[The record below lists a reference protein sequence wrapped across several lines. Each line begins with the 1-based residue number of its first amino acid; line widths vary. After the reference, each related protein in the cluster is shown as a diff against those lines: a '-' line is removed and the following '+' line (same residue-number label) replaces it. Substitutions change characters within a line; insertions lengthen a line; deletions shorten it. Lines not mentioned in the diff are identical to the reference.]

1 MLPVRRNPKLRS
13 HARAHEVFLAGAF
26 VLLVP
31 VAARAVE
38 LGEVEGDTLRLD
50 VTNVSAVSQRFLA
63 RTEEGERVNDF
74 GWGAG
79 ANRLNVALRWR
90 SFTLGSRI
98 DGVAYWLR
106 PVDVQDNPSAALYN
120 DSSTRFRNVL
130 YPAKLWATWQESGAE
145 VTAGDVYA
153 QMGRGLVLS
162 MRKLDDLGVDTTI
175 RGAKVAYA
183 QGIVAGTVVA
193 GFANPSRID
202 DSTGATLFASEYVRM
217 PASAFNSQ
225 TFLAR
230 PTFGSDRILAAEA
243 LVGRG
248 TPVVFGLSGMALQRC
263 APYAYAGRNIVDA
276 NAFGSPVDYSLGS
289 CAESD
294 VSTWLSSLA
303 NSNPTYQAKQL
314 WAFGPSLEFPH
325 MADFGSLYL
334 GAVFTNRTK
343 YEGEWEHPS
352 AGNALYANY
361 TVHTGGVTHSIEA
374 KSYRNFY
381 PVAAAVNINVNGMV
395 AFSNA
400 AYSLPPT
407 TEALMQDSAFGFFN
421 VCVDGGRYRADW
433 RAAEGLLL
441 RGQGSFFRSMSEQ
454 DGGGCTATR
463 SLGGVVDDAVVPT
476 GRSARAFRDDVV
488 DGFMAVQY
496 DFEQNSSHAYVTLGG
511 RNDMLEGSPYY
522 REGYVSYVLSKHL
535 EDDLTVEFQGRHRM
549 RYRDTNN
556 VDAEGEAQPWR
567 EGENYA
573 ALKIAPS
580 WVITQGFEYTTNNA
594 QPTYYWNGNVL
605 YRFDGSSN
613 LRIFAGQQR
622 GGLRCVSGVCRI
634 FPAYEGVR
642 AELTVRF

>member
-1 MLPVRRNPKLRS
+1 MRRNQTFRPYSR
-13 HARAHEVFLAGAF
+13 AREALLAGAF
-26 VLLVP
+26 VFLAPAGAGAL
-31 VAARAVE
+31 E
-38 LGEVEGDTLRLD
+38 LGEVDGDELRLD
-50 VTNVSAVSQRFLA
+50 VTNVTAVSQRFLA
-63 RTEEGERVNDF
+63 RTGEGERVNDF

-79 ANRLNVALRWR
+79 ANRLNVALKWR
-90 SFTLGSRI
+90 SFTLGSRL

-106 PVDVQDNPSAALYN
+106 PVDVQDNPTAALYN
-120 DSSTRFRNVL
+120 DSTTRFRNVF
-130 YPAKLWATWQESGAE
+130 YPAKLWATWQESGVE

-162 MRKLDDLGVDTTI
+162 MRKLDDLGVDTTL
-175 RGAKVAYA
+175 RGAKAGYT

-193 GFANPSRID
+193 GFANPSRVD
-202 DSTGATLFASEYVRM
+202 DATGASLFASDYVRM
-217 PASAFNSQ
+217 PSSAFNAQ
-225 TFLAR
+225 TFPAR
-230 PTFGSDRILAAEA
+230 ATFGSDRILAAEA

-263 APYAYAGRNIVDA
+263 APYAYQANGAINDASFFQDMAG
-276 NAFGSPVDYSLGS
+276 YSLGS
-289 CAESD
+289 CEESD
-294 VSTWLSSLA
+294 VSRWLGSLTRA
-303 NSNPTYQAKQL
+303 NPTYQAKAL
-314 WAFGPSLEFPH
+314 WVAGPSLEFPN
-325 MADFGSLYL
+325 MGAFGSLYL

-343 YEGEWEHPS
+343 YDGEWDQRS

-361 TVHTGGVTHSIEA
+361 TVLTGDVTHSIEA

-381 PVAAAVNINVNGMV
+381 PVAAAVNTNVNGML
-395 AFSNA
+395 AFSNV

-407 TEALMQDSAFGFFN
+407 TESLIQDSAFGFFN

-433 RAAEGLLL
+433 RAGDGLLL
-441 RGQGSFFRSMSEQ
+441 SGQGSFFRSMTEQ

-463 SLGGVVDDAVVPT
+463 SLGGVYEDAVVPEGKT
-476 GRSARAFRDDVV
+476 ARAFRDDVV
-488 DGFMAVQY
+488 DGFVAMQY
-496 DFEQNSSHAYVTLGG
+496 DFEQNTSHAYVTLGG

-522 REGYVSYVLSKHL
+522 REGYVNYVLSKHL
-535 EDDLTVEFQGRHRM
+535 HESLTVELQGRHRM
-549 RYRDTNN
+549 RYRDANN
-556 VDAEGEAQPWR
+556 VDADGEAQPWR
-567 EGENYA
+567 EGENYT

-613 LRIFAGQQR
+613 LRILAGQQR

>member
-1 MLPVRRNPKLRS
+1 
-13 HARAHEVFLAGAF
+13 VFLATSS
-26 VLLVP
+26 
-31 VAARAVE
+31 AAALE
-38 LGEVEGDTLRLD
+38 LGEVDGDELRLD
-50 VTNVSAVSQRFLA
+50 VTNVTAVSQRFLA
-63 RTEEGERVNDF
+63 RTGEGERVNDF

-79 ANRLNVALRWR
+79 ANRLNVALKWR
-90 SFTLGSRI
+90 SFTLGSRL

-106 PVDVQDNPSAALYN
+106 PVDVQDSPTAALYN
-120 DSSTRFRNVL
+120 DSTTRFRNVF
-130 YPAKLWATWQESGAE
+130 YPAKLWATWQESGVE

-162 MRKLDDLGVDTTI
+162 MRKLDDLGVDTTL
-175 RGAKVAYA
+175 RGAKAA
-183 QGIVAGTVVA
+183 FNRGIVAGTVVA
-193 GFANPSRID
+193 GFANPSRVD
-202 DSTGATLFASEYVRM
+202 DSTGASLFASDYVRM
-217 PASAFNSQ
+217 PASIFNSQ
-225 TFLAR
+225 TFAAR
-230 PTFGSDRILAAEA
+230 ATFGSDRILAAEA

-263 APYAYAGRNIVDA
+263 APYAYQANGAINDASFFQDMAG
-276 NAFGSPVDYSLGS
+276 YSLGS
-289 CAESD
+289 CEESD
-294 VSTWLSSLA
+294 VSRWLASLSRA
-303 NSNPTYQAKQL
+303 NPTYQAKGI
-314 WAFGPSLEFPH
+314 WVAGPSLEFPN
-325 MADFGSLYL
+325 MGAFGSLYL

-343 YEGEWEHPS
+343 YDGEWEQPS

-361 TVHTGGVTHSIEA
+361 TVLTGDVTHSIEA

-381 PVAAAVNINVNGMV
+381 PVAAAVNTNVNGML
-395 AFSNA
+395 AFSNV

-407 TEALMQDSAFGFFN
+407 TEPLIQDSAFGFFN

-433 RAAEGLLL
+433 RAGDGFLLS
-441 RGQGSFFRSMSEQ
+441 GQGSFFRSMSEQ

-463 SLGGVVDDAVVPT
+463 SLGGVYEDAVVPE
-476 GRSARAFRDDVV
+476 GKAARAFRDDVV
-488 DGFMAVQY
+488 DGFVAMQY
-496 DFEQNSSHAYVTLGG
+496 DFEQNTSHAYVTVGG

-522 REGYVSYVLSKHL
+522 REGYVNYVLSKHL
-535 EDDLTVEFQGRHRM
+535 HESLTLELQGRHRM
-549 RYRDTNN
+549 RYRDENN
-556 VDAEGEAQPWR
+556 VDGDGEAQPWR
-567 EGENYA
+567 EGENYT

-613 LRIFAGQQR
+613 LRVLAGQQR